1 MIISRLSIFI
11 ALISFVSIAR
21 AQDAARLYGVVK
33 DQKGKVIELANV
45 IHNESQK
52 VAITDS
58 RGRFSLILQAGD
70 KQLVTVKFV
79 GFKPRAYTVDLAPGE
94 EKELNITLIEETRIL
109 QDVEIKGER
118 SQAEIEE
125 VSVTAIDPKL
135 PRIMP
140 SVSQDFNKILATLP
154 GVSSQNELSSEYTVR
169 GGNFDENLIYVNDI
183 PVYRPFLIRAGQQ
196 EGLSF
201 VNPDLTASAEFSA
214 GGWQPRY
221 GDKLSSVLNVTYK
234 EPKKFGGSIS
244 GGLLGGT
251 MHLEGSSKNKRFSHI
266 TGVRHKRLEFLLN
279 TLETSGEYLPRFTDV
294 QSYMSYDLTP
304 EESSIKERTKF
315 GLLNAYSRNRYNV
328 IPAAREST
336 FGTVQEVIR
345 LFVAFDGQEE
355 MEYDTYQGGLSLS
368 HKWSEK
374 FKSSI
379 TQSLTITR
387 ERENQDLEA
396 GYRLCDV
403 GTNLGDTTFD
413 QCISERGIGTIYNYG
428 RNNLTA
434 TILNTVNRNELQLN
448 EKNEIE
454 FGLQYGVENI
464 EDRLNEYSF
473 VDSSDYV
480 NVTETRQSSIQI
492 NSQRIEAYVQHS
504 VQPDSVFKFTYGV
517 RLNYWNVNDQLL
529 ISPRA
534 QLYVNPRWKKDVRF
548 KAAAGVYQQPPFYRE
563 LRNYD
568 GTVNRDV
575 KAQRS
580 YHFIL
585 GGDYR
590 FQIWSRD
597 FKLTTEAYVKYLD
610 RVIPYDVDNVR
621 IRYYPEVDATA
632 YNIGMDV
639 RIGGEFIPGAESWFS
654 LGILSSR
661 EDVAND
667 DKGYIRRPSDQRL
680 NLGIFFQDHLPNNPS
695 LRAYI
700 NLVYGTG
707 LPFGPPRRPEFRAEL
722 SAPSYKRVDV
732 GFTKVLL
739 INPDDIARRGL
750 KSLRLGVEVLNIIA
764 ANNVISYIWIQ
775 DVTGNTYAIPNTLS
789 QRFLNFR
796 VIAEF

>member
-1 MIISRLSIFI
+1 MVISRLGLFI
-11 ALISFVSIAR
+11 VFLNLAHFAIA
-21 AQDAARLYGVVK
+21 QESARLYGLVQ
-33 DQKGKVIELANV
+33 DQNGKAIELANV
-45 IHNESQK
+45 IHNSSQK
-52 VAITDS
+52 LAITDS
-58 RGRFSLILQAGD
+58 RGRYSLALTAGE
-70 KQLVTVKFV
+70 KQVITVKFV
-79 GFKPRAYTVDLAPGE
+79 GFKPRSYTVDLAKGE
-94 EKELNITLIEETRIL
+94 EKELNVTLIEESRIL

-154 GVSSQNELSSEYTVR
+154 GVSSQNELSAEYTVR
-169 GGNFDENLIYVNDI
+169 GGNFDENLVYVNDI

-221 GDKLSSVLNVTYK
+221 GDKLSSVLNVKYK
-234 EPKKFGGSIS
+234 EPKKFAGSIS
-244 GGLLGGT
+244 AGLLGGT
-251 MHLEGSSKNKRFSHI
+251 MHLEGSSKDKRFTHI

-279 TLETSGEYLPRFTDV
+279 TLETRGEYLPRFTDV

-304 EESSIKERTKF
+304 KESAIKERTRI

-328 IPAAREST
+328 VPAAREST

-368 HKWSEK
+368 HKWSDK
-374 FKSSI
+374 FKSTI

-434 TILNTVNRNELQLN
+434 TMLNTINRNEIQLN

-454 FGLQYGVENI
+454 FGLQYGMEDI
-464 EDRLNEYSF
+464 EDRLNEYAF
-473 VDSSDYV
+473 IDSSDYV
-480 NVTETRQSSIQI
+480 NITDTRQSSIEI
-492 NSQRIEAYVQHS
+492 NSQRIEGYVQHS
-504 VQPDSVFKFTYGV
+504 VQADSVFKFTYGI
-517 RLNYWNVNDQLL
+517 RLNYWNLNEQLL

-534 QLYVNPRWKKDVRF
+534 QVYINPRWKKDMRF

-563 LRNYD
+563 LRNFD
-568 GTVNRDV
+568 GTVNRNVD
-575 KAQRS
+575 AQRS

-654 LGILSSR
+654 LGVLSSR
-661 EDVAND
+661 ENVAND

-707 LPFGPPRRPEFRAEL
+707 LPFGPPQRPEFRAQL

-739 INPDDIARRGL
+739 INPDDFARRGL
-750 KSLRLGVEVLNIIA
+750 KSLRLGVEILNIIA

-796 VIAEF
+796 IIAEF